1 MVNTKTSVPIA
12 PSERIISLDVLR
24 GFAILGI
31 LIMNIQSFSMVGAAY
46 TNPTAYG
53 SLVGLNK
60 WVWILSHIFADQK
73 FLSIFSIL
81 FGAGIVLLASKAESK
96 GLPSAGL
103 HYRRTFWLFVIG
115 MMHAYLLWH
124 GDILVA
130 YSICAILAYLFRKII
145 PKKLLIIGI
154 LVFSVSSFLYFF
166 FGWSMP
172 YWPKESV
179 QGAMNYW
186 NPGIER
192 ISAEI
197 SAYRGGWLE
206 QMSHRIP
213 TSVAFQT
220 FIFFIF
226 PGWRAGGL
234 MLVGMA
240 FYKWGVL
247 SAKCSKRF
255 YYTLMS
261 TGFVIG
267 IPMIAY
273 GIVRN
278 FAENWSIKY
287 SMFFGSQYN
296 YWGSLF
302 VAFGYIGL
310 IMLICK
316 SEVLKKLTRPFAAVG
331 RMALTNYLMQTI
343 ICITIFYGHGFGLF
357 GKVER
362 TQQILFV
369 FGIWLFQLIISPI
382 WLRYFKFGP
391 AEWLWRTLSYLKIQP
406 MRNRK

>member
-1 MVNTKTSVPIA
+1 MVNTKISVPVA

-31 LIMNIQSFSMVGAAY
+31 LIMNIQSFSMIEAAY
-46 TNPTAYG
+46 INPAAYG
-53 SLVGLNK
+53 SLLGLNK
-60 WVWILSHIFADQK
+60 WVWILSHILADRK
-73 FLSIFSIL
+73 FMSIFSIL
-81 FGAGIVLLASKAESK
+81 FGAGIVLFTSKAESK

-103 HYRRTFWLFVIG
+103 HYRRSFYLFIIG
-115 MMHAYLLWH
+115 MMHAYLLWY

-130 YSICAILAYLFRKII
+130 YSICAISAYLFRRII

-154 LVFSVSSFLYFF
+154 LIFSVSSLLYFF

-172 YWPKESV
+172 YWPKESL
-179 QGAMNYW
+179 QGTMSFW
-186 NPGIER
+186 NPGIEKVN
-192 ISAEI
+192 AEI
-197 SAYRGGWLE
+197 SAYQGGWLP

-213 TSVAFQT
+213 ASISFQT
-220 FIFFIF
+220 FIFFILT
-226 PGWRAGGL
+226 GWRAGGL

-240 FYKWGVL
+240 LYKWGIL

-261 TGFVIG
+261 IGFVIG
-267 IPMIAY
+267 IPIIAY

-287 SMFFGSQYN
+287 SMFLGWQYN

-302 VAFGYIGL
+302 ITLGYICL

-316 SEVLKKLTRPFAAVG
+316 SEVLEKLTRPFAAVG
-331 RMALTNYLMQTI
+331 RMALTNYLMQTV
-343 ICITIFYGHGFGLF
+343 ICTLIFYGHGFGLF

-369 FGIWLFQLIISPI
+369 FGIWVFQIIVSPI
-382 WLRYFKFGP
+382 WLRYFRFGP
-391 AEWLWRTLSYLKIQP
+391 AEWLWRTLSYQKIQP
-406 MRNRK
+406 MVNRK

>member
-1 MVNTKTSVPIA
+1 MVNTNINVPVA

-31 LIMNIQSFSMVGAAY
+31 LIMNIQSFSMIEAAY
-46 TNPTAYG
+46 INPTAYG
-53 SLVGLNK
+53 SLLGLNK
-60 WVWILSHIFADQK
+60 WVWILSHIFADKK

-81 FGAGIVLLASKAESK
+81 FGAGIMLLTSKSESK
-96 GLPSAGL
+96 GLPSAGI
-103 HYRRTFWLFVIG
+103 HYRRTFWLLIIG
-115 MMHAYLLWH
+115 IMHAYLLWY

-154 LVFSVSSFLYFF
+154 LVFSISSLIYFF

-172 YWPKESV
+172 YWPAESL
-179 QGAMNYW
+179 QGTTNFW
-186 NPGIER
+186 NPGVEK

-197 SAYRGGWLE
+197 SAYRGGWLL

-213 TSVAFQT
+213 TSIAHQT
-220 FIFFIF
+220 FIFFILT
-226 PGWRAGGL
+226 GWRSGGL

-240 FYKWGVL
+240 LYKWGVL
-247 SAKCSKRF
+247 SAKCSKHF
-255 YYTLMS
+255 YYILMS

-267 IPMIAY
+267 ILMIAY
-273 GIVRN
+273 GVDRN
-278 FAENWSIKY
+278 FTENWSLKY
-287 SMFFGSQYN
+287 SMFLGSQYN

-302 VAFGYIGL
+302 VALGYIGL

-316 SEVLKKLTRPFAAVG
+316 SEVLKKFTHPFAAVG

-357 GKVER
+357 GKVGR

-369 FGIWLFQLIISPI
+369 FGVWIFQLIVSPI
-382 WLRYFKFGP
+382 WLRYFRFGP

-406 MRNRK
+406 MRNKK